1 MALPYVEIPA
11 WHLFGDQKIDIFG
24 VLSAAGVFLGAVLA
38 AREARNYAKVSDQPL
53 RDVVPWAVGF
63 GLTGGHF
70 LHIFAY
76 HPELLTGIDVV
87 LRVWDG
93 LSSMGGVL
101 GSLLGIFI
109 FFRKNKITLKPYLD
123 PLALGTAS
131 GWTVARLGCVLV
143 HDHPGVKTDFFLA
156 VAYPGGNRHD
166 LGLYDMLV
174 LGAIAILLNSLKKKK
189 LPQGTLMGLL
199 ATLYTVP
206 RFCFDFLRASDMSF
220 VDRRYFGLTPAQYIV
235 VGIFAVGVRLLW
247 QAKNAPIPAEAG
259 PDPEKVSDKKEKG
272 SKKQR

>member
-1 MALPYVEIPA
+1 MGSNPSDRTPVTIPYFTLPVLELP
-11 WHLFGDQKIDIFG
+11 FDQKIDVFG
-24 VLSAAGVFLGAVLA
+24 VVSALGVFLGAVLA
-38 AREARNYAKVSDQPL
+38 AREARNYAKITDQPL

-70 LHIFAY
+70 MHVFAY
-76 HPELLTGIDVV
+76 HPELLSGGIGVV

-109 FFRKNKITLKPYLD
+109 FFRKNKIKLTPYLD

-131 GWTVARLGCVLV
+131 GWTLARLGCFLV

-156 VAYPGGNRHD
+156 VDFPGGPRHD
-166 LGLYDMLV
+166 LGLYDMFV
-174 LGAIAILLNSLKKKK
+174 LGAIAVLLNVLKKRKP
-189 LPQGTLMGLL
+189 PQGTLMGLL

-206 RFCFDFLRASDMSF
+206 RFFFDFIRASDLAF
-220 VDRRYFGLTPAQYIV
+220 VDRRYAGLTPAQYVV
-235 VGIFAVGVRLLW
+235 VGIFGVGVWLLVK
-247 QAKNAPIPAEAG
+247 ARRSSLTPTT
-259 PDPEKVSDKKEKG
+259 
-272 SKKQR
+272 